1 MPPLPFTKEE
11 VLATGV
17 IDPELEAALKA
28 KPIPPGSAYTLE
40 QLKEINEVALPW
52 HQERLMQSKPAN
64 ITEYERQLPVGG
76 GHTARLIVCQRSSP
90 SKAANRPL
98 VVLLHGGGHCVG
110 NPESEVPLARRLAL
124 ELDAVVVLPTYRL
137 APEFPF
143 PASIND
149 SWNIVQHLAAEADPS
164 RSIKSRIL
172 PSQCDPRLGFIVGG
186 TSAGANL
193 AASITHLA
201 RDSNL
206 TPCLT
211 GQMLIAGTFISP
223 QHVPIQYSPFY
234 LARDQNKNAPILDLD
249 LYNLFQTAF
258 KPDHM
263 SPLWAIFDQRH
274 PLDANTE
281 DGGSTGV
288 RHGHLNLP
296 PAYFQICGL
305 DIGRDDS
312 LIYERVLREESNVST
327 RADLYPGFSHCWWS
341 LFPELG
347 MSKRREDDAVR
358 GVAWLLSTPSV
369 R

>member
-90 SKAANRPL
+90 SKAASRPL

-110 NPESEVPLARRLAL
+110 
-124 ELDAVVVLPTYRL
+124 
-137 APEFPF
+137 
-143 PASIND
+143 
-149 SWNIVQHLAAEADPS
+149 
-164 RSIKSRIL
+164 
-172 PSQCDPRLGFIVGG
+172 
-186 TSAGANL
+186 
-193 AASITHLA
+193 
-201 RDSNL
+201 
-206 TPCLT
+206 
-211 GQMLIAGTFISP
+211 
-223 QHVPIQYSPFY
+223 
-234 LARDQNKNAPILDLD
+234 
-249 LYNLFQTAF
+249 
-258 KPDHM
+258 
-263 SPLWAIFDQRH
+263 
-274 PLDANTE
+274 
-281 DGGSTGV
+281 GV